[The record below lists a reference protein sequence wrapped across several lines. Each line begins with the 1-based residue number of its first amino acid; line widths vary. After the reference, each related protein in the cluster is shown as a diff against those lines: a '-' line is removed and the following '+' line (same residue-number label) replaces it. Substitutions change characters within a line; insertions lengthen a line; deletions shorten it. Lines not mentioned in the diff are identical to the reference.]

1 MSDESEP
8 LAKPPPLHR
17 REVFRTVRGARLSA
31 SRGRSAHQ
39 LPQQPVEVLLDAPEV
54 FARRPY
60 SEPND

>member
-1 MSDESEP
+1 MTDESDSSTS
-8 LAKPPPLHR
+8 PPPLHR

-31 SRGRSAHQ
+31 TRGRPA
-39 LPQQPVEVLLDAPEV
+39 QPLTHRSEAATEAVEV